1 MKYNILRKK
10 LATHEILVVFLL
22 FIISVLVRFFIA
34 NRFPLNI
41 QCYPDELRYYH
52 IASSTKISLIF
63 LTNSILMSSGV
74 FFVYYLSKHFIRDNI
89 YKIAICFIYLL
100 FGYMTYTMTFIS
112 ENLWI
117 PLSLCVICI
126 FYKLFQFQ
134 ELNDKK
140 YILIFNLT
148 AGISSYIAYLC
159 KEIALIFPLAYI
171 KF

>member
-52 IASSTKISLIF
+52 IASSIANGTGISIYNAATDFQKILYSLFLVPACTTSNISTKISLIF

-126 FYKLFQFQ
+126 FYKLF
-134 ELNDKK
+134 
-140 YILIFNLT
+140 
-148 AGISSYIAYLC
+148 
-159 KEIALIFPLAYI
+159 
-171 KF
+171 